1 MASLKAELTA
11 LKRRI
16 PPPMAPVDT
25 ALAADPALLAERVG
39 LSLDPWQRVPLRTQ
53 EQQLILL
60 CSRQSGKSTVSAL
73 LALHEALYRAPA
85 LVLLLAPAL
94 RQAQELYRKVKD
106 AYLALGQPVPTV
118 EESALRMEL
127 ANGSR
132 IVALPGKESTIRGFS
147 GAALLLVDEASRV
160 PDDLYQAVRPMLAVS
175 GGRIVLLST
184 PWGKRGFFFEE
195 WTNGIGWQRVRITA
209 DQCPRIPA
217 DWLERERLSLPPH
230 VYRSEYMCEF
240 GETLDS
246 VFSHDD
252 IQAAF
257 DPGIVPLFDRP
268 LFAPQGATA

>member
-1 MASLKAELTA
+1 MIAQDL
-11 LKRRI
+11 
-16 PPPMAPVDT
+16 
-25 ALAADPALLAERVG
+25 ALALDPALLAERVG
-39 LSLDPWQRVPLRTQ
+39 LALDPWQRDVLRST
-53 EQQLILL
+53 EQQVILNI
-60 CSRQSGKSTVSAL
+60 SRQAGKSTVTSMIG
-73 LALHEALYRAPA
+73 LHEALYRAPA

-106 AYLALGQPVPTV
+106 AYLRLGQPVPTV

-132 IVALPGKESTIRGFS
+132 IVALPGKEATIRGFS

-195 WTNGIGWQRVRITA
+195 WTSGEGWERVRITA

-217 DWLERERLSLPPH
+217 GWLERERLSLPPH

-246 VFSHDD
+246 VFGHDD

-257 DPGIVPLFDRP
+257 DPGLVPLFDRP
-268 LFAPQGATA
+268 LFAPKGATA

>member
-1 MASLKAELTA
+1 MIAQDL
-11 LKRRI
+11 
-16 PPPMAPVDT
+16 
-25 ALAADPALLAERVG
+25 ALALDPALLAERVG
-39 LSLDPWQRVPLRTQ
+39 LALDPWQADVLRST
-53 EQQLILL
+53 EQQVILNI
-60 CSRQSGKSTVSAL
+60 SRQAGKSTVTSL
-73 LALHEALYRAPA
+73 LGLHTALYQGPA

-94 RQAQELYRKVKD
+94 RQAQELYRKVRD
-106 AYLALGQPVPTV
+106 AYFALGQPVPTV

-132 IVALPGKESTIRGFS
+132 IVALPGKEATIRGYS

-195 WTNGIGWQRVRITA
+195 WVSGIGWERVRITA
-209 DQCPRIPA
+209 EQCPRIPD
-217 DWLERERLSLPPH
+217 DWLVRERLSLPPH
-230 VYRSEYMCEF
+230 VFNSEYMCEF

-246 VFSHDD
+246 VFSHAD

-257 DPGIVPLFDRP
+257 DPEVKPLFGGP
-268 LFAPQGATA
+268 LFPARASA